1 MMASISEIDRT
12 TYLWF
17 NQFQQQKW
25 LMKITRGVSFTGD
38 GYFYP
43 LIAGFIYLIN
53 KELGLIFLFTG
64 LLAFLF
70 EIPSFIGLKHLFK
83 RNRPFVQLHNAKK
96 LVQPSDKFSL
106 PSGHAAAAFVVATLI
121 AYMFPYWAGLAY
133 LWATLIGLSRV
144 LLGVHYPGDI
154 IAGAAL
160 GVMCT
165 FVSILALA

>member
-1 MMASISEIDRT
+1 MLASISEIDRT
-12 TYLWF
+12 TYLWL

-25 LMKITRGVSFTGD
+25 LMAFTRGVSFTGD

-43 LIAGFIYLIN
+43 LIALLIWHLD
-53 KELGLIFLFTG
+53 KELGLLFVFTG

-83 RNRPFVQLHNAKK
+83 RTRPFEQLHNAGK
-96 LVQPSDKFSL
+96 LIQPSDKFSL
-106 PSGHAAAAFVVATLI
+106 PSGHAAAAFVIATLI
-121 AYMFPYWAGLAY
+121 AYMYPHWAGLAI
-133 LWATLIGLSRV
+133 LWASLIGLSRV

-154 IAGAAL
+154 LAGALL
-160 GVMCT
+160 GILCS